1 MSTFITILLLYIYYL
16 LRLLFLLFPTLYV
29 ARLKI
34 AYFVYNLIKKSTQKN
49 NVKNKFLYDTD
60 YSKIST
66 SSTKR
71 TKKKKKNDF
80 LRSNSRSN
88 TSSNNISKQS
98 SVLKD
103 ASVKVNY
110 VFQMASLKRL
120 NGAN

>member
-16 LRLLFLLFPTLYV
+16 LRLLFLLFLTLYV
-29 ARLKI
+29 VRLKI
-34 AYFVYNLIKKSTQKN
+34 VYFVYNLIKKTTQKN
-49 NVKNKFLYDTD
+49 NVKNKFLNDTD

>member
-16 LRLLFLLFPTLYV
+16 LRLLFLLFLTLYV

-34 AYFVYNLIKKSTQKN
+34 VYFVYNLIKKSTQKN
-49 NVKNKFLYDTD
+49 NVKNKFLNDTD

-71 TKKKKKNDF
+71 TKKKNDF

>member
-16 LRLLFLLFPTLYV
+16 LRLLFLLFLTLYV

-34 AYFVYNLIKKSTQKN
+34 VYFVYNLIKKSTQKN
-49 NVKNKFLYDTD
+49 NVKNKFLNDTD

-71 TKKKKKNDF
+71 TKKKKNDF

>member
-16 LRLLFLLFPTLYV
+16 LRLLFFLFLTLYV

-34 AYFVYNLIKKSTQKN
+34 VYFVYNLIKKSTQKN
-49 NVKNKFLYDTD
+49 NVKNKFLNDTD

-71 TKKKKKNDF
+71 TKKKKNDF